1 MNCRRS
7 APTSAG
13 VNDDVSN
20 LSKPRGCAAVVGA
33 AAMGTA
39 GEGARALLASEARS
53 AAERASPMEQLM

>member
-13 VNDDVSN
+13 VKEDVSN
-20 LSKPRGCAAVVGA
+20 LSKPRGCAAVVVGA
-33 AAMGTA
+33 ATGTA